1 MLDLLGLDDVAL
13 ATYRLWLR
21 QEDLTTE
28 DVSLA
33 LGLPANIIARAR
45 DRLVE
50 LSLLVMSNDH
60 PGRLVAVHPEV
71 PLEQLIRQQHD
82 QLIRRQEQL
91 IRREEQLIRARLQVS
106 TLVADYLHG
115 RQPGDSGSEVERL
128 DSADAVK
135 IKFVELVTGAER
147 EVLALH
153 TQHGQQPAATPEGTR
168 AILRTLARG
177 VTMRSVCSR
186 PARSD
191 EATAAYLRT
200 VAAHGLDLRVLDAP
214 PVDLTT
220 VDRQLGLLLLT
231 PGPNESAALLL
242 REPAL
247 TNLVVMLF
255 DQMWGLAEPA
265 GFDGDALGG
274 PDGLEG
280 PHASVSGDSPGNRAI
295 DDHNHGSFDPEGR
308 EPTDSER
315 VLLRLLSLGAKDE
328 AAARHLGVSVRTV
341 RRMIADLMRRMDAR
355 SRFQAGILAAERG
368 WL

>member
-13 ATYRLWLR
+13 ASYRLWLR
-21 QEDLTTE
+21 HEDLTTE
-28 DVSLA
+28 DVGLA
-33 LGLPANIIARAR
+33 LGLPASIIARAR

-50 LSLLVMSNDH
+50 LSLLVMSRDH

-91 IRREEQLIRARLQVS
+91 VRARLQVS
-106 TLVADYLHG
+106 TLVADYLQG
-115 RQPGDSGSEVERL
+115 RQPGDSGSEVEHL
-128 DSADAVK
+128 DSADAVR
-135 IKFVELVTGAER
+135 IKFLELVTRAER
-147 EVLALH
+147 EVLVLH
-153 TQHGQQPAATPEGTR
+153 TQPGQQLAATPEGTR
-168 AILRTLARG
+168 ALLRALERG
-177 VTMRSVCSR
+177 VTLRSICSR
-186 PARSD
+186 PAHSD
-191 EATAAYLRT
+191 DATAAYLRT
-200 VAAHGLDLRVLDAP
+200 AAAHGLDLRVVDTA

-220 VDRQLGLLLLT
+220 VDRQLGLVLLM
-231 PGPNESAALLL
+231 PGPNKSAALLL

-255 DQMWGLAEPA
+255 DQMWGLADPV
-265 GFDGDALGG
+265 GFDGDSLEGA
-274 PDGLEG
+274 DALEG
-280 PHASVSGDSPGNRAI
+280 PNTSASGDGPAHRAI
-295 DDHNHGSFDPEGR
+295 DDHDYGSVDPEGR